1 MPLLTWKDE
10 YSVNVEELD
19 NHHKELIRILNEL
32 YSDCLK
38 VDNIDCV
45 GSKLDDLVAYASYH
59 FQAEE
64 QYMRQIQYFE
74 VDEHIEKHH
83 GFTYKITEMKQ
94 IPYENQLELTKD
106 LIVYIGKWF
115 LRHVLEE
122 DKKYARY
129 AAG

>member
-10 YSVNVEELD
+10 YSVNVDELD
-19 NHHKELIRILNEL
+19 SHHKKLIKILNDL
-32 YSDCLK
+32 YTDCLQ
-38 VDNIDCV
+38 VDNINCV
-45 GSKLDDLVAYASYH
+45 GSKLDELLAYAAYH
-59 FQAEE
+59 FKAEE

-74 VDEHIEKHH
+74 VDEHIEKHN

-94 IPYENQLELTKD
+94 IPHENQLELTKD
-106 LIVYIGKWF
+106 LIIYIGKWF

-122 DKKYARY
+122 DKKYARH